1 MVKALEAWPRPS
13 GRGKSRGGVV
23 KTVRPFPRLWERG
36 QGRGGVAKAV
46 GVWPVT
52 KKLDLGKNWPGG
64 PIIAA
69 KGGPPGSTWNAINGP
84 CVPKVDP
91 PVAYKTNVR
100 KGHLQ

>member
-1 MVKALEAWPRPS
+1 MNAPPGNYTVD
-13 GRGKSRGGVV
+13 SR
-23 KTVRPFPRLWERG
+23 T
-36 QGRGGVAKAV
+36 
-46 GVWPVT
+46 VT

-91 PVAYKTNVR
+91 PVAYLLLLLLLYSRVHVVTAVR
-100 KGHLQ
+100 VVHKRD